1 MKTEINPL
9 KKKYRKGLRKIAL
22 VYPNRYVGGISNI
35 GLQYI
40 YYTINNHKDLICERF
55 YYDVHNGIRSVESG
69 NYLKNF
75 DLALFSIQYEADYFK
90 ALEILNKSGFKGL
103 TIAGG
108 PCIMENPKPVLKYF
122 DAFFIGECEK
132 HIDEIVRAKTSED
145 LKGIP
150 GIYTGEETKVKRV
163 YSKLGKHLEQEIIGD
178 GAYGWSFLVEI
189 GRGCIR
195 HCRFCIVRQIYF
207 PPRWRKL
214 KDLPENIPTKKVA
227 IIAPSPSDHPK
238 FKEIVKKY
246 VDRSL
251 QVSPSSLRA
260 DTLDEEILELL
271 KDIKTLTIAPEAAT
285 LELQESLN
293 KGITSDD
300 VIHTAE
306 IASKYV
312 EKIKLYYMVGL
323 PGESFEDVKAIIDQA
338 IKVKKFVK
346 RVEISVNPLVPKP
359 HTPFQ
364 WLPFGGNKNVKEGLK
379 ELRKKLRFLAVE
391 SSKRGLEADISGVKE
406 FAIQTIISRG
416 DESVSGI
423 FEGVHWRKYLQFLE
437 SINVES
443 ELPWDFIDHGY
454 KKERLIKEYT
464 ETILSNYTTIK

>member
-1 MKTEINPL
+1 MEIEINPL
-9 KKKYRKGLRKIAL
+9 KKKFRKGLRKIAL

-40 YYTINNHKDLICERF
+40 YYRINSHEDLICERF
-55 YYDVHNGIRSVESG
+55 YYDVFNGTRSLESG

-90 ALEILNKSGFKGL
+90 AIEILKKSGFKGI

-108 PCIMENPKPVLKYF
+108 PCIMENPKPALKYF

-132 HIDEIVRAKTSED
+132 YIDEIVQAKTFEE
-145 LKGIP
+145 LKSIP
-150 GIYTGEETKVKRV
+150 GIYTGEEAKVKRV
-163 YSKLGKHLEQEIIGD
+163 YSKLEKHLEQEIIGN

-195 HCRFCIVRQIYF
+195 RCRFCIVRQIYF

-214 KDLPENIPTKKVA
+214 EDLPENIPTKKVA

-238 FKEIVKKY
+238 FKEIVKRYTDKG
-246 VDRSL
+246 L

-260 DTLDEEILELL
+260 DTLDEETLELL
-271 KDIKTLTIAPEAAT
+271 KDLKTLTIAPEAAT
-285 LELQESLN
+285 LELQEILN
-293 KGITSDD
+293 KGITNDD
-300 VIHTAE
+300 VMHAAE
-306 IASKYV
+306 LASNHV
-312 EKIKLYYMVGL
+312 DKIKLYYMVGL
-323 PGESFEDVKAIIDQA
+323 PGESFDDVKAIIDQA
-338 IKVKKFVK
+338 IRVKKFVK

-364 WLPFGGNKNVKEGLK
+364 WLPFGGKENVKEGLK
-379 ELRKKLRFLAVE
+379 ELRKKLQFLKAE
-391 SSKRGLEADISGVKE
+391 SSKRGLEADISDVKE

-423 FEGVHWRKYLQFLE
+423 FEGVHWRKYQKFLE
-437 SINVES
+437 SIDVES

-454 KKERLIKEYT
+454 RKDRLIKEYT
-464 ETILSNYTTIK
+464 ENNFIQLCQD